1 MNKKRTKFGRR
12 DRGRGS
18 AAKGIKGKRAGHEA
32 GREARELRHSEQ
44 ARSRGGSE
52 SRSFASDSKRFASG
66 ESRGSQSRH
75 GSSRR
80 SDRYESRTQKR
91 GRSGS
96 SGTAGGVLN
105 AGGVVE
111 GTVSA
116 HRAGYGFLRVEGAN
130 DSVFL
135 PPREMRGLMHG
146 DRARVRVSRDSS
158 DRWLGEVEG
167 VVARGVNAFLGTLEV
182 HGKAAWVTAA
192 DRRLQLR
199 CTVAPADLGGARSGD
214 WVIAQITRHASSGS
228 RDDGGGSRYSSRG
241 SPDGGAG
248 ARHSSGGGGSRFA
261 GGGSRHDGG
270 SRHAG
275 SGSPPQARIVKR
287 LDPDRPV
294 ELSTESA
301 IARFELPHE
310 FSAAALREAQAFGD
324 KVDPREVSQRAD
336 IRDLPLVTIDGDDAR
351 DFDDA
356 VYAEPHASG
365 FRLLVAIADVS
376 HYVRPGSALDAGAVE
391 RGTSVYFPTR
401 VLPML
406 PHALS
411 DHLCSL
417 APKVDRLC
425 FVADMIVT
433 KQGVLKNATFYPATM
448 RSHARLTYTK
458 ANEALFEGKPAARNE
473 LGPLLDPL
481 MMLVEV
487 YRALYKARNKRGAL
501 DFDAAEAE
509 FVIDSAERV
518 KAIELRARNDAHR
531 LIEECM
537 ICANVAVARELERTK
552 TGTLYRVHG
561 EPEEQK
567 IERLVSALA
576 SLNIDARL
584 PEKITTRDIQA
595 ITKRLGHTHD
605 RPFIESLIVRSMPQA
620 VYQPENIGHFGLA
633 LTQYAHFTSP
643 IRRYPDLVVHRTLK
657 ALIGD
662 KSGAA
667 VRYDGAQLAAIGEST
682 SKLEKRA
689 DEADRYVATFL
700 KCTYLRERIGQTF
713 LGLITTVV
721 DFGCFVQLLD
731 VAVDGLLHID
741 SLRDDQYEMSE
752 NGHAWIGRRTRRQ
765 LRTGGH
771 IRVLVTA
778 VNPIEG
784 LIDLELAGEAESEA
798 EDS

>member
-1 MNKKRTKFGRR
+1 M
-12 DRGRGS
+12 S
-18 AAKGIKGKRAGHEA
+18 
-32 GREARELRHSEQ
+32 
-44 ARSRGGSE
+44 
-52 SRSFASDSKRFASG
+52 
-66 ESRGSQSRH
+66 
-75 GSSRR
+75 
-80 SDRYESRTQKR
+80 
-91 GRSGS
+91 
-96 SGTAGGVLN
+96 AGGL
-105 AGGVVE
+105 VE

-116 HRAGYGFLRVEGAN
+116 HRAGYGFLRVEGAP

-167 VVARGVNAFLGTLEV
+167 VVSRGVNAFLGTVEM
-182 HGKAAWVTAA
+182 HGRAAWVTAA

-199 CTVAPADLGGARSGD
+199 CSVAPADLSGARDGD
-214 WVIAQITRHASSGS
+214 WVIAQITRHASGS
-228 RDDGGGSRYSSRG
+228 Q
-241 SPDGGAG
+241 PA
-248 ARHSSGGGGSRFA
+248 
-261 GGGSRHDGG
+261 
-270 SRHAG
+270 
-275 SGSPPQARIVKR
+275 QARIKKR

-301 IARFELPHE
+301 IARFELPYE

-324 KVDPREVSQRAD
+324 KVDPREVAARVD
-336 IRDLPLVTIDGDDAR
+336 IRELPLVTIDGDDAR

-356 VYAEPHASG
+356 VYAEPHPAG

-376 HYVRPGSALDAGAVE
+376 HYVRPGTALDTGAVE

-417 APKVDRLC
+417 APRVDRLC
-425 FVADMIVT
+425 LVADMIVT
-433 KQGVLKNATFYPATM
+433 KQGALKSATFYPATM
-448 RSHARLTYTK
+448 RSAYRLTYTL
-458 ANEALFEGKPAARNE
+458 ANEALFKGTSAARTE
-473 LGPLLDPL
+473 LGPLADKL
-481 MMLVEV
+481 MVLVDV
-487 YRALYKARNKRGAL
+487 YRALYKARSRRGAL

-509 FVIDSAERV
+509 FVIDSGEHVR
-518 KAIELRARNDAHR
+518 AIELRVRNDAHR

-537 ICANVAVARELERTK
+537 ILANVAVARELQKSK
-552 TGTLYRVHG
+552 TPSLYRVHG

-567 IERLVSALA
+567 VERLIGALA
-576 SLNIDARL
+576 SLNVDAQL
-584 PEKITTRDIQA
+584 PEKITTRDLQA
-595 ITKRLGHTHD
+595 ITKRLRDTHD
-605 RPFIESLIVRSMPQA
+605 RPFIESLIVRAMPQA
-620 VYQPENIGHFGLA
+620 VYQPANIGHFGLA
-633 LTQYAHFTSP
+633 LTEYAHFTSP

-657 ALIGD
+657 ALIAD
-662 KSGAA
+662 QSGAA
-667 VRYDGAQLAAIGEST
+667 VRYDENQLGLIGEST

-721 DFGCFVQLLD
+721 EFGCFVQILD
-731 VAVDGLLHID
+731 VGVDGLLHVD
-741 SLRDDQYEMSE
+741 NLRDDDYEMAD
-752 NGHAWIGRRTRRQ
+752 NGHAWLGRRNRRQ

-771 IRVLVTA
+771 IRVIVTA

-784 LIDLELAGEAESEA
+784 LIDLELAAEPA
-798 EDS
+798 EDGADGLPSE